1 MLAEII
7 GKKVYGDC
15 HLSRGKPDPSIFE
28 DVLVDLQPAPGE
40 VLFVDDQDAIL
51 GRQILER

>member
-1 MLAEII
+1 MAEII